1 MKPRDWRSSGYDWL
15 FILRYG
21 LFGRLEEVDVEM
33 LRVGI
38 AGEMLPDLE
47 RQDVIGWSPRFFSI
61 GVRLSCEFTRL
72 QDLEE
77 MFQWCIFYH
86 IDQSY

>member
-33 LRVGI
+33 LRVGV
-38 AGEMLPDLE
+38 AGEVSGKMSLVGHPAFFLNRCE
-47 RQDVIGWSPRFFSI
+47 TSLRTYTSSRFGGDISMMYL
-61 GVRLSCEFTRL
+61 LS
-72 QDLEE
+72 
-77 MFQWCIFYH
+77 Y
-86 IDQSY
+86 

>member
-33 LRVGI
+33 LRVGV
-38 AGEMLPDLE
+38 AGEMSGKMSLVGHPA
-47 RQDVIGWSPRFFSI
+47 FFTI

-77 MFQWCIFYH
+77 IFQWCNFYH
-86 IDQSY
+86 IDQGY